1 MEFAI
6 AVGVVYFIVRMRLW
20 RRRPPPARPIEM
32 VIRVVIEPPPPRH
45 REPPPL
51 DPVPW
56 LAPELDRIV
65 REARRDRVH

>member
-20 RRRPPPARPIEM
+20 RRRRPPARPIEI
-32 VIRVVIEPPPPRH
+32 VIRVVIEPSPPP

-65 REARRDRVH
+65 REARRRRVH

>member
-1 MEFAI
+1 
-6 AVGVVYFIVRMRLW
+6 MRLW
-20 RRRPPPARPIEM
+20 RRRPPPAGLIEI
-32 VIRVVIEPPPPRH
+32 VIRVVIEPPPPRG
-45 REPPPL
+45 PPV

>member
-6 AVGVVYFIVRMRLW
+6 AVGVVYFIVRMRLL
-20 RRRPPPARPIEM
+20 RRRRPPARPIEI
-32 VIRVVIEPPPPRH
+32 VVRVVIEPLP
-45 REPPPL
+45 PPPL